1 MTRLLEFWLQ
11 HRTEFLTALTD
22 HLALAL
28 GATLI
33 AVMIGVPLGVFAYR
47 RQRLGTVVMGLAN
60 IVQTIPSLA
69 LFGFLIPLPLI
80 GGIGAKAALI
90 ALILYALLPVMRTT
104 LSGLRAIDPVIRE
117 AALAMGMTGQQM
129 LWQVELPLA
138 LGSII
143 AGIRVATVVGVGT
156 ATIAAAIGAGGLGEY
171 IFRGVASVDNVIILA
186 GAIPAALLA
195 LLADFSLGWLE
206 KRLQPGR
213 ARQQR
218 STIIAVSAVAAT
230 ALLLIFGSV
239 VWKAWSERRA
249 DRIVVGSKDFA
260 EQLILGEI
268 LAQALERSTNLPV
281 TRKFNL
287 SDTLICDTALR
298 AGDLDLYVEYTG
310 TALTTIFKQP
320 ILSDMNEVNRRV
332 AEGYAATGRTMLPSL
347 GFNNTFVI
355 LVRGDDAR
363 RLKLRTLSAAAT
375 YAPNWRAGFGHAFM
389 EREDGYR
396 GLVQTYNL
404 RFAAPPTTMNLAL
417 TYRALA
423 ERQVDL
429 AAGDATNGL
438 IDKLDLVALEDD
450 KHYFPPYE
458 AVPVVRTETLQKY
471 PQVRRVLEQLAGTI
485 SASAMRRM
493 NYEADAEHKD
503 VAIIAREFLQQHPAI
518 TDPNRK

>member
-1 MTRLLEFWLQ
+1 MRLLEFWLN
-11 HRTEFLTALTD
+11 HRTEFFAALAE

-33 AVMIGVPLGVFAYR
+33 AVVIGVPLGVLAQR
-47 RQRLGTVVMGLAN
+47 RQRLGTVVIGLAN

-117 AALAMGMTGQQM
+117 AALALGMTDRQM
-129 LWQVELPLA
+129 LWQIELPLA

-156 ATIAAAIGAGGLGEY
+156 ATIAAAIGAGGLGEF
-171 IFRGVASVDNVIILA
+171 IFRGVASVDNVVILA
-186 GAIPAALLA
+186 GAIPAAALA

-206 KRLQPGR
+206 KRMQPGR
-213 ARQQR
+213 ARRQR
-218 STIIAVSAVAAT
+218 STVLAVATVVAT
-230 ALLLIFGSV
+230 ALLLIFGSLL
-239 VWKAWSERRA
+239 WKTWSEGKA
-249 DRIVVGSKDFA
+249 DRIVVGAKDFA
-260 EQLILGEI
+260 EQLILGEL
-268 LAQALERSTNLPV
+268 LAQAIERGTNLQV

-287 SDTLICDTALR
+287 SDTLICDTAMR
-298 AGDLDLYVEYTG
+298 AGELDVYVEYTG

-332 AEGYAATGRTMLPSL
+332 AAGYAATGRTMLPSL
-347 GFNNTFVI
+347 GFNNTFVMLI
-355 LVRGDDAR
+355 RGADAR
-363 RLKLRTLSAAAT
+363 RLNVRTLSDAALH
-375 YAPNWRAGFGHAFM
+375 APNWRAGFGHAFM
-389 EREDGYR
+389 EREDGFR
-396 GLVQTYNL
+396 GLVQTYGL
-404 RFAAPPTTMNLAL
+404 RFAAPPTTMNLSL

-423 ERQVDL
+423 EGQVDF

-438 IDKLDLVALEDD
+438 IDKLDLFALEDD

-458 AVPVVRTETLQKY
+458 AVPVVRAATLQTY
-471 PQVRRVLEQLAGTI
+471 PQVRAVLERLGGKI
-485 SASAMRRM
+485 SAQEMRR
-493 NYEADAEHKD
+493 
-503 VAIIAREFLQQHPAI
+503 
-518 TDPNRK
+518 

>member
-1 MTRLLEFWLQ
+1 MRLLEFWLN
-11 HRTEFLTALTD
+11 HRTEFLAALTE

-33 AVMIGVPLGVFAYR
+33 AVVIGVPLGVLAYR

-60 IVQTIPSLA
+60 LVQTIPSLA

-117 AALAMGMTGQQM
+117 AALAMGMTDRQM

-143 AGIRVATVVGVGT
+143 AGIRVATVIGVGT
-156 ATIAAAIGAGGLGEY
+156 ATIAAAVGAGGLGEF

-213 ARQQR
+213 TRQQR
-218 STIIAVSAVAAT
+218 STMIALLTVAAT

-239 VWKAWSERRA
+239 VWKAWSERQA
-249 DRIVVGSKDFA
+249 DRIIVGSKEFA
-260 EQLILGEI
+260 EQLILGEL
-268 LAQALERSTNLPV
+268 LAQAIERSTNLQV
-281 TRKFNL
+281 VRKFNL

-320 ILSDMNEVNRRV
+320 ILTDMNEVNRRV
-332 AEGYAATGRTMLPSL
+332 AESYAATGRTMLSSL
-347 GFNNTFVI
+347 GFNNSFVI

-363 RLKLRTLSAAAT
+363 RLNLRTLSDAT
-375 YAPNWRAGFGHAFM
+375 THTPNWRAGFGHAFI

-404 RFAAPPTTMNLAL
+404 RFGAPPTTMNLSL

-438 IDKLDLVALEDD
+438 IDKLGLLALEDD

-458 AVPVVRTETLQKY
+458 AVPVVRTATLQKY
-471 PQVRRVLEQLAGTI
+471 PQLRTVLERLAGRI
-485 SASAMRRM
+485 SAQEMRRM

-503 VAIIAREFLQQHPAI
+503 AAVIAREFLNQHPEI
-518 TDPNRK
+518 TDTNHK

>member
-1 MTRLLEFWLQ
+1 MRLLEFWLN
-11 HRTEFLTALTD
+11 HRTEFLAALTE

-33 AVMIGVPLGVFAYR
+33 AVLIGVPLGVLAAR
-47 RQRLGTVVMGLAN
+47 RQHLGKVLIGLAN

-80 GGIGAKAALI
+80 GGIGAKAALL

-117 AALAMGMTGQQM
+117 AALAMGMTDRQM

-156 ATIAAAIGAGGLGEY
+156 ATIAAAVGAGGLGEF
-171 IFRGVASVDNVIILA
+171 IFRGVASVDNVVILA

-206 KRLQPGR
+206 KRLQPER
-213 ARQQR
+213 ARQR
-218 STIIAVSAVAAT
+218 RATVIIVSTVVAAV
-230 ALLLIFGSV
+230 LVLIFGSLF
-239 VWKAWSERRA
+239 WKAWSERQM

-260 EQLILGEI
+260 EQLILGEL
-268 LAQALERSTNLPV
+268 LAQAIEHSTNLQV

-298 AGDLDLYVEYTG
+298 AGELDMYVEYTG

-320 ILSDMNEVNRRV
+320 ILTDMNEVNRRV
-332 AEGYAATGRTMLPSL
+332 AEGYAATGRTMMPPL
-347 GFNNTFVI
+347 GFNNSFVI
-355 LVRGDDAR
+355 LIRGEDAR
-363 RLKLRTLSAAAT
+363 RLSIRTISDAAKHAQ
-375 YAPNWRAGFGHAFM
+375 NWRAGFGHAFI

-404 RFAAPPTTMNLAL
+404 RFAAPPTTMNLSL

-423 ERQVDL
+423 EQQVDL

-471 PQVRRVLEQLAGTI
+471 PQLRNVLERLAGKI
-485 SASAMRRM
+485 SAPEMRRM

-503 VAIIAREFLQQHPAI
+503 PATIAREFLQQHPEI
-518 TDPNRK
+518 RDSSSK